1 MIHTKD
7 PFSHWRKLKRHNNPE
22 INDCCPAVIS
32 IKWPIIA
39 RNKHLFS
46 YSFALKERRRGCLP
60 PIKLTTAG
68 EKSKITR
75 KWQKTNN

>member
-46 YSFALKERRRGCLP
+46 YSFALKERRRGCLTTHKINNCRRK
-60 PIKLTTAG
+60 IKNNKKMA
-68 EKSKITR
+68 
-75 KWQKTNN
+75 KTIS